1 MTLSKVHIYLAKG
14 KTKTQIASRRS
25 TFRSLCTIDAIRL
38 TMRRWTVL
46 RACTLGDPVL
56 VEWDGYESS
65 MEPSWEP
72 SDQFGPHVRLADD
85 IEKV

>member
-1 MTLSKVHIYLAKG
+1 
-14 KTKTQIASRRS
+14 
-25 TFRSLCTIDAIRL
+25 
-38 TMRRWTVL
+38 MRRWTVL